1 MEETSAQAGAADAPT
16 SSVGGSGAP
25 PPATLVLG
33 VPLPTQPPAWARP
46 PHEHNNPIDP
56 LTGLAPSPPALP
68 LPTLRG
74 MLELSE
80 LTCHAPPPAH
90 VCTDALLEDA
100 LDGLLLPSATDP
112 APFAQLAALRSEE
125 AAWRATLLPP
135 CPGPSQP
142 TSLELLA
149 HHFRCCMSAFVTR
162 QGDYAALLA
171 KSCVKGAFVV
181 DSEAYLRMELALL
194 GRAAA
199 HYFSAYHRALGRE
212 GVAATWGAMLDAFRG
227 EE

>member
-80 LTCHAPPPAH
+80 LT
-90 VCTDALLEDA
+90 V
-100 LDGLLLPSATDP
+100 
-112 APFAQLAALRSEE
+112 R
-125 AAWRATLLPP
+125 R
-135 CPGPSQP
+135 
-142 TSLELLA
+142 
-149 HHFRCCMSAFVTR
+149 
-162 QGDYAALLA
+162 
-171 KSCVKGAFVV
+171 
-181 DSEAYLRMELALL
+181 
-194 GRAAA
+194 
-199 HYFSAYHRALGRE
+199 FSI
-212 GVAATWGAMLDAFRG
+212 
-227 EE
+227 